1 MIRNKLYILFTLL
14 TLAITAFAQ
23 DVSRTAISGIVVD
36 AETGETLPFVQVYF
50 LKPTTNKGLVASEV
64 GTTTDMDGNFSISN
78 TAGYTVVKIDMV
90 GYKTE
95 TITLTKGQ
103 SKTKAKIL
111 LIPDVYGLQEVIIT
125 PPKSK
130 KKGYRRRGNP
140 AVDLI
145 KEVIAHKNSH
155 SVQTLD
161 HYTAQSY
168 SRMSFALDNINIK
181 WNKPFWKPFAF
192 VQKYIDTTDVYPNV
206 TVSIREH
213 ITDEYY
219 QNKPR
224 KEKKILQ
231 KKRIFGIETFIGSTS
246 FQENI
251 NSLFKDI
258 DINHNSMNLLYNRFV
273 SPLSSSVAL
282 TFYQYYIMD
291 TVMVDGYQCID
302 LAFVPVNS
310 ESYGFTGHLYIVN
323 DSTYRVKRYSINIP
337 PDINLNFVTKYS
349 IEHNY
354 VQLENGLWAPDR
366 TTTYAKFYI
375 FNKKRGMVARQ
386 TKIYTNW
393 DLESPIEPEIFSDII
408 TEEVAVNDTTAELVF
423 EGYWT
428 DSMRP
433 EPLTKYESSVV
444 DLVREFT
451 NTPKFNSLALFV
463 NSFTS
468 GYVPTRK
475 AEFMYLSKFDFGPIF
490 NFASWNMLEGVRLRV
505 GGGSTA
511 RLHDQIYFRG
521 YTAFGIKDL
530 RPKFSGTFVYTFDKH
545 ENQPYDGIKHHLQL
559 TAQYDVE
566 EPGQI
571 TDVVRRDN
579 ILMSIPTSPP
589 TMPFAQYVFHAKA
602 AYMKEWPN
610 NLMLEASFDF
620 TNNEAAGVL
629 KYNRID
635 YTPHINP
642 VTMDTSYSQSM
653 TNIGQYRDY
662 AATFDIEYS
671 PGSVI
676 GMDRE
681 GIKSPW
687 VIEKDAPT
695 IKLTHT
701 LGYLDDRHNGGK
713 GFLYNKTELMFDKR
727 FWFSAFGHL
736 DVRLIGGYI
745 WQQVPFTKLHIPP
758 TSTSILL
765 GQRSFNLMK
774 PMEFIMDGYI
784 SLYTTYYFK
793 GWILNR
799 IPGINKLRLRGLV
812 SFACIYG
819 ALTNKNNPYLETN
832 NGLYDFPH
840 TPWEDGNIEKA
851 FDTNG
856 YIKEQY
862 NTSSPIGKLPYMEM
876 TVGLENILKFIR
888 VDYVRRL
895 TYNDY
900 ELPYK
905 IQKQEL
911 IDPEHPT
918 MGYRPAFNEDGTPQL
933 INGRRKIGGWGR
945 NGIKVTVRFSF

>member
-1 MIRNKLYILFTLL
+1 MIKNRLYILFIIL

-23 DVSRTAISGIVVD
+23 DGSRTAISGIVID

-50 LKPTTNKGLVASEV
+50 LKPTTNKGLIASEI
-64 GTTTDMDGNFSISN
+64 GTTTDLNGNFAISN
-78 TAGYTVVKIDMV
+78 TVGYTVVNINMV

-95 TITLTKGQ
+95 TITLAKGQ
-103 SKTKAKIL
+103 NKTKAKIL
-111 LIPDVYGLQEVIIT
+111 LTPDVYGLDEVVIT

-168 SRMSFALDNINIK
+168 SRMSFALDNININ
-181 WNKPFWKPFAF
+181 WQKPFWKPFAF
-192 VQKYIDTTDVYPNV
+192 VEKYIDTTDVYPNV

-219 QNKPR
+219 QHKPR

-231 KKRIFGIETFIGSTS
+231 KKRIFGIETFLGSSS

-282 TFYQYYIMD
+282 SFYQYYIMD
-291 TVMVDGYQCID
+291 TIMVDGYQCID

-323 DSTYRVKRYSINIP
+323 DSTYRVKKYAINIP

-354 VQLENGLWAPDR
+354 VQLDNGLWAPDR
-366 TTTYAKFYI
+366 TTTYAKFYM
-375 FNKKRGMVARQ
+375 FNKKRGMLARQ

-393 DLESPIEPEIFSDII
+393 DLETPIEPEIFSDI
-408 TEEVAVNDTTAELVF
+408 TTEEEVAVNDTTAELIF

-463 NSFTS
+463 NSLTS
-468 GYVPTRK
+468 GYVPTRE

-530 RPKFSGTFVYTFDKH
+530 RPKYSGTFVYTFDKH
-545 ENQPYDGIKHHLQL
+545 ENQPYDGIKHHLHNMFYL
-559 TAQYDVE
+559 LV
-566 EPGQI
+566 
-571 TDVVRRDN
+571 
-579 ILMSIPTSPP
+579 IL
-589 TMPFAQYVFHAKA
+589 Y
-602 AYMKEWPN
+602 
-610 NLMLEASFDF
+610 
-620 TNNEAAGVL
+620 
-629 KYNRID
+629 
-635 YTPHINP
+635 
-642 VTMDTSYSQSM
+642 
-653 TNIGQYRDY
+653 
-662 AATFDIEYS
+662 
-671 PGSVI
+671 
-676 GMDRE
+676 
-681 GIKSPW
+681 
-687 VIEKDAPT
+687 
-695 IKLTHT
+695 
-701 LGYLDDRHNGGK
+701 
-713 GFLYNKTELMFDKR
+713 
-727 FWFSAFGHL
+727 
-736 DVRLIGGYI
+736 
-745 WQQVPFTKLHIPP
+745 
-758 TSTSILL
+758 
-765 GQRSFNLMK
+765 
-774 PMEFIMDGYI
+774 
-784 SLYTTYYFK
+784 
-793 GWILNR
+793 
-799 IPGINKLRLRGLV
+799 
-812 SFACIYG
+812 
-819 ALTNKNNPYLETN
+819 
-832 NGLYDFPH
+832 
-840 TPWEDGNIEKA
+840 
-851 FDTNG
+851 
-856 YIKEQY
+856 
-862 NTSSPIGKLPYMEM
+862 
-876 TVGLENILKFIR
+876 
-888 VDYVRRL
+888 
-895 TYNDY
+895 
-900 ELPYK
+900 
-905 IQKQEL
+905 
-911 IDPEHPT
+911 
-918 MGYRPAFNEDGTPQL
+918 
-933 INGRRKIGGWGR
+933 
-945 NGIKVTVRFSF
+945 